1 MSVPENY
8 GNINMTNEVAT
19 VSVSLYDAADT
30 KTKMNEVRE
39 QIRIKEEEAGI
50 PALRETLSELENT
63 YKRQIAEAVEAGVF
77 EQDHLQLINKG
88 RVMTVVTPKALFER
102 FPDLF
107 WKACKVGKGATE
119 DLLLWLYQDQG
130 QSLPAA
136 KKSVQQTIEEIS
148 TKSQSGSNYE
158 LVDLLNG
165 E

>member
-1 MSVPENY
+1 
-8 GNINMTNEVAT
+8 MTEEVAV

-30 KTKMNEVRE
+30 KTKMNELKE
-39 QIRIKEEEAGI
+39 RIHILEEESGI
-50 PALRETLSELENT
+50 TVLKAELDELENT
-63 YKRQIAEAVEAGVF
+63 YKRQIAEAVDAGLF
-77 EQDHLQLINKG
+77 EQDHLHLVNKG

-136 KKSVQQTIEEIS
+136 KQSVKAMIEEIS

>member
-1 MSVPENY
+1 
-8 GNINMTNEVAT
+8 MTEEVAV

-30 KTKMNEVRE
+30 KTKMNELKE
-39 QIRIKEEEAGI
+39 RIHILEEESGI
-50 PALRETLSELENT
+50 TVLKAELDELENT
-63 YKRQIAEAVEAGVF
+63 YKRQIAEAVDAGLF

-136 KKSVQQTIEEIS
+136 KQSVKAMIEEIS

>member
-1 MSVPENY
+1 
-8 GNINMTNEVAT
+8 MTEEVAV

-30 KTKMNEVRE
+30 KTKMNELKE
-39 QIRIKEEEAGI
+39 RIHILEEESGI
-50 PALRETLSELENT
+50 TVLKAELDELENT
-63 YKRQIAEAVEAGVF
+63 YKRQIAEAVDAGLF

-136 KKSVQQTIEEIS
+136 KQSVKATIEEIS

>member
-1 MSVPENY
+1 
-8 GNINMTNEVAT
+8 MTEEVAV

-30 KTKMNEVRE
+30 KTKMSALKE
-39 QIRIKEEEAGI
+39 RIHVLEEESGI
-50 PALRETLSELENT
+50 TVLKAELDELENT
-63 YKRQIAEAVEAGVF
+63 YKRQIAEAVDAGLF
-77 EQDHLQLINKG
+77 EQDHLHLVNKG

-119 DLLLWLYQDQG
+119 DLLLWLYQEQG

-136 KKSVQQTIEEIS
+136 KQSVKAMIEEIS

>member
-1 MSVPENY
+1 M
-8 GNINMTNEVAT
+8 

-30 KTKMNEVRE
+30 KTKMNELKE
-39 QIRIKEEEAGI
+39 RIHILEEESGI
-50 PALRETLSELENT
+50 TVLKAELDELENT
-63 YKRQIAEAVEAGVF
+63 YKRQIAEAVDAGLF
-77 EQDHLQLINKG
+77 EQDHLHLVNKG

-136 KKSVQQTIEEIS
+136 KQSVKAMIEEIS

>member
-1 MSVPENY
+1 MPE
-8 GNINMTNEVAT
+8 EVAV

-30 KTKMNEVRE
+30 KTKMNELKE
-39 QIRIKEEEAGI
+39 RIHILEEESGI
-50 PALRETLSELENT
+50 TVLKAELDELENT
-63 YKRQIAEAVEAGVF
+63 YKRQIAEAVDAGLF
-77 EQDHLQLINKG
+77 EQDHLHLVNKG

-136 KKSVQQTIEEIS
+136 KQSVKAMIEEIS

>member
-1 MSVPENY
+1 MSD
-8 GNINMTNEVAT
+8 EVAT

-30 KTKMNEVRE
+30 KTKMNELTE
-39 QIRIKEEEAGI
+39 QIKTLEEETGI
-50 PALRETLSELENT
+50 TALREQLHELENT
-63 YKRQIAEAVEAGVF
+63 YKRQIAEAVEAGLF

-88 RVMTVVTPKALFER
+88 RVMTTVTPRALFER
-102 FPDLF
+102 FPDIF

-119 DLLLWLYQDQG
+119 DLLLWFYQDQG
-130 QSLPAA
+130 QGLPAA
-136 KKSVQQTIEEIS
+136 KQSVKQTIEEIS